1 MKEAIILAG
10 GLGTRLR
17 TEVPDRPK
25 CMALVSGRP
34 FIAYLIEYFQKNGVE
49 KFILSLGYKHEVVV
63 EYIRSQFPDDDI
75 RFSIEDEPLGT
86 GGAIKLAC
94 GMTSST
100 SVLFLNGD
108 TYFRVDPLE
117 LAAFHQKKEAHC
129 TLALKPMTEFDRYGV
144 VVVDD
149 DQAVCRFE
157 EKRHYS
163 FGLINGGVYMLQREP
178 FLREELPRKFSF
190 EKDYVE
196 YFYDKRPLY
205 GLIQEGY
212 FVDIGIPEDYRRAQ
226 TELVQNL

>member
-100 SVLFLNGD
+100 SVLVLNGD